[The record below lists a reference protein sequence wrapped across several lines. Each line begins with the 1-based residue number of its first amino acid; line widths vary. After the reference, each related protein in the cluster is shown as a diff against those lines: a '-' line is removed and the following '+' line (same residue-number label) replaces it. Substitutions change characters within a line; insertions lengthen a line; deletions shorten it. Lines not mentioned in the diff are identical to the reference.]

1 MGERNRD
8 AGFSMVEVVVAL
20 TLAGILLAVLAPLV
34 IGTVVATGKMT
45 TIASATQ
52 VAAAGTDGARSQLTA
67 GGPTSCASLVSASP
81 GLTTSTDQRG
91 VTMRRAVTVTGAC
104 TAKSVATVVV
114 RVSAVGTSG
123 LFRDGTVLA
132 STKTR
137 VFLP

>member
-1 MGERNRD
+1 MQDRQDET
-8 AGFSMVEVVVAL
+8 GFSMIEVVVAL

-45 TIASATQ
+45 TISSATQ
-52 VAAAGTDGARSQLTA
+52 VAAAGNDAARAQLNA
-67 GGPTSCASLVSASP
+67 GGLTSCTSLVSGSP

-114 RVSAVGTSG
+114 RVTAEGDSG
-123 LFRDGTVLA
+123 LFRDGTELA
-132 STKTR
+132 STRTR
-137 VFLP
+137 VYLP